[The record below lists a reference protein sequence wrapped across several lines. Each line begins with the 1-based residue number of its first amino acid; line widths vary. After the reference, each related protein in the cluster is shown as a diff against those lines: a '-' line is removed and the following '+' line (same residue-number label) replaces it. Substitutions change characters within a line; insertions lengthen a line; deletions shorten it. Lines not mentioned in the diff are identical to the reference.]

1 MTESDF
7 KKLLSRYETGECTTE
22 ERKLIE
28 SWLDSHYKET
38 PPFKSDTDKTRT
50 KQAIKASVFYMANI
64 GTKVNTHRYNYLQ
77 PIMKIAASI
86 VFIISLSLG
95 GLKYYQYIEYNK
107 YSTEVIVSSAKIQKI
122 LLSDGS
128 IVWLK
133 PNSSIKYPKKFKKSA
148 ERIVSITGE
157 ALFEIEK
164 DPGRPFIVHSGELTT
179 KVLGTSFNIN
189 ARDENIEVV
198 VLTGKVSVT
207 SNYNNNEVVLLSQ
220 DKAFYN
226 VISKELA
233 KEEKQTDKPI
243 IANITRGTEY
253 NMKFED
259 TSLKVVIQKIERK
272 FDVVI
277 KLEDEFLYENII
289 TADLT
294 SQSLDKTLDI
304 ISKVLSTEYKIKD
317 NKIIIRVF
325 TLSLD
330 TFC

>member
-7 KKLLSRYETGECTTE
+7 KKILSRYETGECTAE

-38 PPFKSDTDKTRT
+38 IPFKSDTDKTRT
-50 KQAIKASVFYMANI
+50 KEAIKASVFQMANI
-64 GTKVNTHRYNYLQ
+64 HTKINAPRINYLK

-86 VFIISLSLG
+86 VFIISLGVGS
-95 GLKYYQYIEYNK
+95 LKYYEYLETEK
-107 YSTEVIVSSAKIQKI
+107 YSTQVVVSSANIQKI

-133 PNSSIKYPKKFKKSA
+133 PNSSMKYPKNFKKKE

-207 SNYNNNEVVLLSQ
+207 SNYNNNEVVLQSQ
-220 DKAFYN
+220 DKALYN

-233 KEEKQTDKPI
+233 KEQKQTAKPI

-253 NMKFED
+253 DMKFED
-259 TSLKVVIQKIERK
+259 TSLKVVIQKIEKK
-272 FDVVI
+272 FEVVI
-277 KLEDEFLYENII
+277 KLEDESLYENII

-304 ISKVLSTEYKIKD
+304 ISKVLSTEYKIND
-317 NKIIIRVF
+317 SKI
-325 TLSLD
+325 TLK
-330 TFC
+330 TMK

>member
-7 KKLLSRYETGECTTE
+7 KKILSRYETGECTAE

-38 PPFKSDTDKTRT
+38 IPFKSDTDKTRT
-50 KQAIKASVFYMANI
+50 KEAIKASVFQMANI
-64 GTKVNTHRYNYLQ
+64 HTKINAPRINYLK

-86 VFIISLSLG
+86 VFIISLGVGSLE
-95 GLKYYQYIEYNK
+95 YYEYLENKK
-107 YSTEVIVSSAKIQKI
+107 YSTEEVVSSANIQKI

-133 PNSSIKYPKKFKKSA
+133 PNSSMKYPKNFKKKE

-207 SNYNNNEVVLLSQ
+207 SNYNNNEVVLQSQ
-220 DKAFYN
+220 DKALYN

-233 KEEKQTDKPI
+233 KEQKQTAKPI

-253 NMKFED
+253 DMKFED
-259 TSLKVVIQKIERK
+259 TSLKVVIQKIEKK
-272 FDVVI
+272 FEVVI
-277 KLEDEFLYENII
+277 KLEDESLYENII

-304 ISKVLSTEYKIKD
+304 ISKVLSTEYKIND
-317 NKIIIRVF
+317 SKI
-325 TLSLD
+325 TLK
-330 TFC
+330 TMK

>member
-7 KKLLSRYETGECTTE
+7 KKILSRYETGECTAE

-38 PPFKSDTDKTRT
+38 IPFKSDTDKTRT
-50 KQAIKASVFYMANI
+50 KEAIKASVFQMANI
-64 GTKVNTHRYNYLQ
+64 HTKINAPRINYLK

-86 VFIISLSLG
+86 VFIISLGVGS
-95 GLKYYQYIEYNK
+95 LKYYEYLETEK
-107 YSTEVIVSSAKIQKI
+107 YSTQVVVSSANIQKI

-133 PNSSIKYPKKFKKSA
+133 PNSSMKYPKNFKKKE

-207 SNYNNNEVVLLSQ
+207 SNYNNNEVVLQSQ
-220 DKAFYN
+220 DKALYN

-233 KEEKQTDKPI
+233 KEQKQTAKPI

-253 NMKFED
+253 DMKFED
-259 TSLKVVIQKIERK
+259 TSLKVVIQKIEK
-272 FDVVI
+272 KIEVVI
-277 KLEDEFLYENII
+277 KLEDESLYENII

-304 ISKVLSTEYKIKD
+304 ISKVLSTEYKIND
-317 NKIIIRVF
+317 SKI
-325 TLSLD
+325 TLK
-330 TFC
+330 TMK

>member
-7 KKLLSRYETGECTTE
+7 KKLLTRYETGECTTE

-28 SWLDSHYKET
+28 SWLDSHYIEA

-50 KQAIKASVFYMANI
+50 KQAIKASIFQMANI
-64 GTKVNTHRYNYLQ
+64 RTKANTQRYGYLQ

-86 VFIISLSLG
+86 VFIISLGLG
-95 GLKYYQYIEYNK
+95 GLKYYQYVEYDK

-164 DPGRPFIVHSGELTT
+164 DPDRPFIVHSGELTT

-189 ARDENIEVV
+189 ARDESIEVV

-220 DKAFYN
+220 DKALYN

-233 KEEKQTDKPI
+233 KEQKQTAKPI

-259 TSLKVVIQKIERK
+259 TSLKVVIQKIESK

-304 ISKVLSTEYKIKD
+304 ISKVLSTDYKINN
-317 NKIIIRVF
+317 NKIIIK
-325 TLSLD
+325 TIK
-330 TFC
+330 

>member
-1 MTESDF
+1 MTEFDF
-7 KKLLSRYETGECTTE
+7 KKLLTRYETGECTTE

-28 SWLDSHYKET
+28 SWLDSHYIEAS
-38 PPFKSDTDKTRT
+38 PFKSDTDKTRT
-50 KQAIKASVFYMANI
+50 KKAIKASIFHMANI
-64 GTKVNTHRYNYLQ
+64 NTKVNTQRYGYLQ

-86 VFIISLSLG
+86 VFIISLGLG
-95 GLKYYQYIEYNK
+95 GLKYYQYVEYDK
-107 YSTEVIVSSAKIQKI
+107 YSTEIVVSSAKIQKI

-164 DPGRPFIVHSGELTT
+164 DPERPFIVHSGELTT

-189 ARDENIEVV
+189 ARDESIEVV

-220 DKAFYN
+220 DKALYN

-233 KEEKQTDKPI
+233 KEQKQTAKPI

-259 TSLKVVIQKIERK
+259 TSLKVVIQKIESK

-304 ISKVLSTEYKIKD
+304 ISKVLSTDYKINN
-317 NKIIIRVF
+317 NKIIIK
-325 TLSLD
+325 TIK
-330 TFC
+330 